1 MQRIRESVQV
11 HVWNRT
17 GSRIKFHQGTIV
29 RFAKLLDCHGSEP
42 FTMHQAPAISNC
54 SGENGENNEIHSH
67 VRSVKGGKMERG

>member
-1 MQRIRESVQV
+1 M
-11 HVWNRT
+11 
-17 GSRIKFHQGTIV
+17 